1 MLENDTHNV
10 IEKLFPDPFQKVK
23 IEYISG
29 WKVKVLYGLFLL
41 SAKLLTIFH
50 YLIGVI
56 YSWRSQRMPP
66 FFDQPPTLPSAKR
79 KIDLLFQNNRIH
91 SHVTNSRPPTPFR
104 LDVVN
109 VCSHHGLLNTFVFSR
124 PWFPYKAFSKTLI
137 TKNLK

>member
-1 MLENDTHNV
+1 MIHTMWLRNYSQILFKKWKLSISLD
-10 IEKLFPDPFQKVK
+10 EK
-23 IEYISG
+23 S
-29 WKVKVLYGLFLL
+29 VLYGLFLM